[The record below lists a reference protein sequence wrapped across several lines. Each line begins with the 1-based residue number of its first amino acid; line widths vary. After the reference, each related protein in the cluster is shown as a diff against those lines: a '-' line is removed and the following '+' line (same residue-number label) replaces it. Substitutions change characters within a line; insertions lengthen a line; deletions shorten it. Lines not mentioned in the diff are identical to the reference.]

1 MGRQRGF
8 GYVEALVAVVLL
20 AIVIVPA
27 LDALTNTVHGSPLAD
42 QDDDLWQAVANKLSE
57 VSAARF
63 DDLDAAASMAGN
75 PTTAS
80 LYSDASTV
88 SPQVLVYLSRYD
100 GDNADGDNNPFT
112 GTDADLIWIRAVI
125 SDPPVE
131 MSTLVAR

>member
-27 LDALTNTVHGSPLAD
+27 LDALTNTVRSAPLAD

-131 MSTLVAR
+131 MSTLVTR